1 MIYLHSLSTLNYT
14 QTTITVFFWIERQ
27 KTSFFLVLLYLVL
40 SIIVHILF
48 SLSTC
53 YISKSEP
60 LCMKWKRGC
69 QLLKNTSNIL
79 KQRRLE
85 LGLSQQA
92 VATELKMHIRQ
103 YQRFEYGEQSLASCS
118 MRTGLRIC
126 ALLQL
131 DPFEVVF
138 SEDSPSRR

>member
-1 MIYLHSLSTLNYT
+1 
-14 QTTITVFFWIERQ
+14 
-27 KTSFFLVLLYLVL
+27 
-40 SIIVHILF
+40 
-48 SLSTC
+48 
-53 YISKSEP
+53 
-60 LCMKWKRGC
+60 MKRERGC
-69 QLLKNTSNIL
+69 PHLNHTSNIL
-79 KQRRLE
+79 KQRRIE

-103 YQRFEYGEQSLASCS
+103 YQRFEYGEQSLSTCS

>member
-1 MIYLHSLSTLNYT
+1 
-14 QTTITVFFWIERQ
+14 
-27 KTSFFLVLLYLVL
+27 
-40 SIIVHILF
+40 
-48 SLSTC
+48 
-53 YISKSEP
+53 
-60 LCMKWKRGC
+60 MKNTAE
-69 QLLKNTSNIL
+69 LLKN
-79 KQRRLE
+79 QRIQ

-92 VATELKMHIRQ
+92 LATELKMHVRQ
-103 YQRFEYGEQSLASCS
+103 YQRFEYGEQSLSTCS